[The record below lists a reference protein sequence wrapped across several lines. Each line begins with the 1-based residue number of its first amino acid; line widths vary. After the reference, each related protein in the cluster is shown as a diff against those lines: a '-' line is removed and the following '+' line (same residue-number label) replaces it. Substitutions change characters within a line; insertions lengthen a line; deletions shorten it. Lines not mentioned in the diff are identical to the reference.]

1 MKQQQTA
8 LGRLKVLLLAIG
20 LASTAQP
27 SLASDN
33 FDKPVPGGA
42 PLEQL
47 RASSYLGGVSL
58 ERQRSWQPAAAYQLG
73 MLSRGY
79 GPTTAE
85 REAGPST
92 PQSNIGIDSMQTAA
106 IIPGVFGSVALSMR
120 NFPASA
126 RWAPVYEAIVGC
138 SAGSAC
144 ERKSAA
150 FAAIIDVVRGK
161 AFSDK
166 LSFVNS
172 SVNRLIAYKKDGA
185 VYGKFDYWAKPL
197 EILDHRAGDCE
208 DFAIL
213 KMTALL
219 RAGIPAQSMSLVV
232 LQDRRRNFFH
242 AVLSVSTGSGTFILD
257 NLSNLVLRDS
267 DLPDYQPL
275 YSVSTNRAWIHGAK
289 SGAAQVAEIKGGFA
303 SVAPGEGFQ

>member
-1 MKQQQTA
+1 MNKQKTA
-8 LGRLKVLLLAIG
+8 RGTIRLKVLLLAAG
-20 LASTAQP
+20 LTGLSQP
-27 SLASDN
+27 SFANHGFDTASPAGALLE
-33 FDKPVPGGA
+33 KVGA
-42 PLEQL
+42 P
-47 RASSYLGGVSL
+47 SYLGGVSL
-58 ERQRSWQPAAAYQLG
+58 QRPRPWLPAAAYRLG
-73 MLSRGY
+73 MVSGGY
-79 GPTTAE
+79 GPAVT
-85 REAGPST
+85 GPST
-92 PQSNIGIDSMQTAA
+92 AQGDTGIDPMQTAA
-106 IIPGVFGSVALSMR
+106 ITPGVFGSVALPMR

-126 RWAPVYEAIVGC
+126 RWAPVYQAIVGC
-138 SAGSAC
+138 SAGSHC

-161 AFSDK
+161 GFSAK

-172 SVNRLIAYKKDGA
+172 SVNHLIAYKKDSA
-185 VYGKFDYWAKPL
+185 VYGKFDYWAEPS
-197 EILDHRAGDCE
+197 EILDRRAGDCE

-242 AVLSVSTGSGTFILD
+242 AVLSVSTGNGTFILD
-257 NLSNLVLRDS
+257 NLSNLILRDS

-289 SGAAQVAEIKGGFA
+289 SGAAQVADVKGGFA
-303 SVAPGEGFQ
+303 SVAPGEGLQ